1 MLHHASIP
9 IKAMWSNLNI
19 SSISIICYCSLAAK
33 KFGCFLKFLKRKLKD
48 CLLPPFWRSFTEKIA
63 GKKFSWQSM
72 LFMRQNFAGSS
83 RTTLEIYSK
92 KKLQPSKFGSH
103 GKKETILN
111 GWIYSKSCQYRGL
124 WLMFQWQALTFKLD

>member
-1 MLHHASIP
+1 MLHHTSIP

-63 GKKFSWQSM
+63 GKKFSWQSV
-72 LFMRQNFAGSS
+72 LFHATKFCWKLTHNPGN
-83 RTTLEIYSK
+83 LLK
-92 KKLQPSKFGSH
+92 KKNCNHLNLAAMERRKQFWTGGFAVKVANLEVCGWCSS
-103 GKKETILN
+103 GKH
-111 GWIYSKSCQYRGL
+111 
-124 WLMFQWQALTFKLD
+124 

>member
-33 KFGCFLKFLKRKLKD
+33 KFGCFLKFFKRKLKD

-63 GKKFSWQSM
+63 GKKFSWQSV

-92 KKLQPSKFGSH
+92 KKNCNHLNLAAMEIRKQFWTGGWFAVKVANLEVCGWCSS
-103 GKKETILN
+103 GKH
-111 GWIYSKSCQYRGL
+111 
-124 WLMFQWQALTFKLD
+124 

>member
-1 MLHHASIP
+1 MLHHASAWIP

-19 SSISIICYCSLAAK
+19 SSISIICYCCLAAK

-83 RTTLEIYSK
+83 RTTLEIYFK
-92 KKLQPSKFGSH
+92 KNCNHLNLAAMERRKQFWTGGFAVKVANLEVCGWCSS
-103 GKKETILN
+103 GKH
-111 GWIYSKSCQYRGL
+111 
-124 WLMFQWQALTFKLD
+124 

>member
-72 LFMRQNFAGSS
+72 LFMRQILLEAHAQPWKSTQKKNCNHLNLAAMERRKQFWMGGFTVKVANIEVCGWCSS
-83 RTTLEIYSK
+83 
-92 KKLQPSKFGSH
+92 
-103 GKKETILN
+103 GKH
-111 GWIYSKSCQYRGL
+111 
-124 WLMFQWQALTFKLD
+124 

>member
-1 MLHHASIP
+1 
-9 IKAMWSNLNI
+9 
-19 SSISIICYCSLAAK
+19 
-33 KFGCFLKFLKRKLKD
+33 
-48 CLLPPFWRSFTEKIA
+48 
-63 GKKFSWQSM
+63 M
-72 LFMRQNFAGSS
+72 LFMRQIL
-83 RTTLEIYSK
+83 LEAHAQPWKSTQK